1 MGLRWP
7 LLAAVGLRWLSWA
20 SSYVV
25 VVVVVVVVQPA
36 DVVTNIRDVPNRAQ
50 MTPDASFE
58 PVVVN
63 KTEKKNKKKLT

>member
-1 MGLRWP
+1 M
-7 LLAAVGLRWLSWA
+7 
-20 SSYVV
+20 V

-50 MTPDASFE
+50 MTRLASFG

>member
-20 SSYVV
+20 SSY
-25 VVVVVVVVQPA
+25 VVVVVVVQPA